1 MSSSHPTI
9 FALSSGRG
17 PAAIAVIRI
26 SGPRAGEALKA
37 LTGKIPSPRQ
47 AALARIRDPHTQ
59 DIIDEALGLWFP
71 APHSETGED
80 VAELQLH
87 GGRAVIAAVLGALA
101 RIDGLKPAEAG
112 EFTRRAFENGKLD
125 LTAVEG
131 LADLVAAETQGQ
143 RRQAFRQMKGLLG
156 GRAESWRQ
164 RLIQALALVEARI
177 DFSNEADVP
186 DNLLAPALA
195 IAREMETEI
204 AAALAD
210 GGRGERLR
218 EGLVVAIA
226 GPPNAGK
233 STLLNLLAKREAA
246 IVSPYAG
253 TTRDVIEVHL
263 DLAGWPVTL
272 LDTAGIRDTEDPVE
286 LEGVRRARE
295 RAAAA
300 DLVLWVVDSRDSPNS
315 GAAATANEAE
325 STGKAESRPPT
336 WLIRNKIDL
345 IEGQTQRSEP
355 GLLDIVTSEA
365 VFDPNK
371 PLKNMVKNELT
382 HKTESEPTKTESI
395 FNLSTV
401 TGEGFD
407 QLLAQMARQAESF
420 LAGAEQALV
429 TRERHRRALEEVLA
443 ALRRA
448 QGGEVAAREDLLAE
462 ELRIAA
468 RALGRLTGRVDVED
482 ILDVIFRDFCIGK

>member
-1 MSSSHPTI
+1 MPEPPRPTI

-17 PAAIAVIRI
+17 PSAIAVVRI
-26 SGPRAGEALKA
+26 SGPRAGAALKT
-37 LTGKIPSPRQ
+37 LSGNIPAPRQ
-47 AALARIRDPHTQ
+47 AALGRVRDPASN
-59 DIIDEALGLWFP
+59 DIIDEALILWFP

-87 GGRAVIAAVLGALA
+87 GGRAVIAAVLAALG
-101 RIDGLKPAEAG
+101 RIEGLRPAEAG

-156 GRAESWRQ
+156 NRAETWRQ
-164 RLIQALALVEARI
+164 RLIQALALVEAHI
-177 DFSNEADVP
+177 DFSDEADVQ
-186 DNLLAPALA
+186 NSAHGNQLAPALA
-195 IAREMETEI
+195 IARALETEI

-210 GGRGERLR
+210 SRTGERLR

-233 STLLNLLAKREAA
+233 STLLNRIARREAA

-263 DLAGWPVTL
+263 DLLGWPVTL

-300 DLVLWVVDSRDSPNS
+300 DLVLWVVDA
-315 GAAATANEAE
+315 GETGQKWQK
-325 STGKAESRPPT
+325 STKRAQNCPQN

-345 IEGQTQRSEP
+345 LQGRNESNPTSRRSSEHKSDP
-355 GLLDIVTSEA
+355 KKVLINIVS
-365 VFDPNK
+365 
-371 PLKNMVKNELT
+371 NELT
-382 HKTESEPTKTESI
+382 HKNESETSKNELE
-395 FNLSTV
+395 FNLSAV

-407 QLLAQMARQAESF
+407 QLLAQLARHAEGF
-420 LAGAEQALV
+420 LAGAEQAVV
-429 TRERHRRALEEVLA
+429 TRERHRLALEEVLA

-448 QGGEVAAREDLLAE
+448 QRGDVAGHEELLAE